1 LTIVLVNAKDILADH
16 LLHFYYSK
24 CLEYYMKSIKAS
36 SKTIKIH
43 VLCWAIYVVYE
54 ILLTAAMKGEFSHF
68 YFYLFFYLLNI
79 SLFYV
84 HALYVMPAS
93 FRKIPNTLWRLPFMV
108 IIEIG
113 VYVCLSILLSK
124 LLMVLHARSTP
135 LVFNWRFLIA
145 IIWRFILFFLFSSG
159 YYFLVSYLSKRR
171 QEMLKALEVERLK
184 AELVSIERDFLRSQI
199 TPHLLFNTLN
209 FIKYASKHK
218 PEEVDNAI
226 IRLSQIMSF
235 AIEKSMNGLILLVEE
250 LNQIQNI
257 IQLNQ
262 LRFDHKLQVKFHCE
276 VLDETVTVLPIILLT
291 LVENIFK
298 HGILNDPNYPAKI
311 ELKSDANALEFCTS
325 NRARKGNFR
334 GSAGLG
340 ISNITLRLKNAYAE
354 KATFNYGKEG
364 DFYKTYL
371 RIPLAN

>member
-1 LTIVLVNAKDILADH
+1 
-16 LLHFYYSK
+16 
-24 CLEYYMKSIKAS
+24 MKSIKAS

-113 VYVCLSILLSK
+113 GYVCLSILLSK
-124 LLMVLHARSTP
+124 LLMVLHARSSP